1 MHAAIAPA
9 FRAARQGHRAIL
21 CTRNPVV
28 ARDWLE
34 HARTVPA
41 VDRVT
46 YTNGMQSIT
55 FRHGGAILIRT
66 AQGMRGHTADL
77 VVLDEL
83 SHLEQARHVIA
94 ASRHGQVVDLNG
106 RRLAARAELPSSAA
120 PRP

>member
-1 MHAAIAPA
+1 MHAAIDHA
-9 FRAARQGHRAIL
+9 FRAARQGDRVIL
-21 CTRNPVV
+21 CTRNPVI

-55 FRHGGAILIRT
+55 FKHGGAILIRT

-83 SHLEQARHVIA
+83 SHLDQARHVTA
-94 ASRHGQVVDLNG
+94 PSRHGHVIDLNG
-106 RRLAARAELPSSAA
+106 QPLATRADLTSSAA